1 MECGE
6 GRDCLLLSLR
16 TPPTSCSSQHA
27 QCLCSL
33 LLAAPTPE
41 LLSGF
46 IGSGRLPTTLATAP
60 AVVCVWGS
68 PYSGTPPLLEL
79 PFSQCDL
86 FPSLAIL
93 GLSWEETSV
102 MLPGNRK
109 GVMTSRCAGKH
120 PAPPPGAARPSG
132 SVGAGR
138 PLSPLS
144 DTGCK
149 ECPGLNGPCVK
160 MWDGGQSPSTPL
172 KAGPEQEAAH
182 GLGCTVSELSPYGDE
197 PSQTL
202 PGVSSLYCS
211 PSPSLHVPTARPVE
225 LGLHRHTD
233 VAG

>member
-1 MECGE
+1 M
-6 GRDCLLLSLR
+6 
-16 TPPTSCSSQHA
+16 
-27 QCLCSL
+27 
-33 LLAAPTPE
+33 
-41 LLSGF
+41 
-46 IGSGRLPTTLATAP
+46 
-60 AVVCVWGS
+60 GS
-68 PYSGTPPLLEL
+68 PS
-79 PFSQCDL
+79 
-86 FPSLAIL
+86 PSMTSFLAFAIL

-102 MLPGNRK
+102 TLPGNRK

-138 PLSPLS
+138 PLSPFS

-182 GLGCTVSELSPYGDE
+182 GLGYIVSELSPYGEE

-202 PGVSSLYCS
+202 PGVPSLCCS

-233 VAG
+233 IAGWLYPLSAPAVFTENKTFSSRACPRGNQVRKPLRRRRRATLVWF

>member
-1 MECGE
+1 
-6 GRDCLLLSLR
+6 
-16 TPPTSCSSQHA
+16 
-27 QCLCSL
+27 
-33 LLAAPTPE
+33 
-41 LLSGF
+41 
-46 IGSGRLPTTLATAP
+46 
-60 AVVCVWGS
+60 
-68 PYSGTPPLLEL
+68 
-79 PFSQCDL
+79 
-86 FPSLAIL
+86 
-93 GLSWEETSV
+93 
-102 MLPGNRK
+102 
-109 GVMTSRCAGKH
+109 MTSRCAGKH

-132 SVGAGR
+132 SVGAGH

-160 MWDGGQSPSTPL
+160 MWDGGQSSNTPL

-202 PGVSSLYCS
+202 PGVPSLYCS

-233 VAG
+233 IADFTPSVPSSLHRKQDIQQQSLS